1 MNASAG
7 AEPGVPDPGGSD
19 PDAHGS
25 QHPEA
30 ELDRPPVVEG
40 AGRDL
45 VRASWWGTALYCA
58 VAVAATVW
66 TDAGGPAVAAVS
78 LLLFLGGSVAFL
90 WAYFV
95 ALERSR
101 SELIGVGGLF
111 FLAGCAPPSV
121 QRSMMLSLGIQ
132 TTVAVITASIRL
144 YTALAFGIL
153 VPMWGLGLAG
163 LWGARHGVFPQ
174 RPDLRAKKPGKGS

>member
-1 MNASAG
+1 MNAPAG
-7 AEPGVPDPGGSD
+7 AEPGVPGPGGSD
-19 PDAHGS
+19 PDVHGS
-25 QHPEA
+25 NHPA
-30 ELDRPPVVEG
+30 ADPDRPPWAVG

-45 VRASWWGTALYCA
+45 VRASWWGTALYSA

-66 TDAGGPAVAAVS
+66 PEAGAPAVVAVS

-90 WAYFV
+90 WGYFV

-101 SELIGVGGLF
+101 TELIGVGGLF

-132 TTVAVITASIRL
+132 TTVAVVTASLRL

-174 RPDLRAKKPGKGS
+174 RPDVRARKPGKGS